1 MVTDYLGDKKSFLPR
16 KGCGLDILD
25 INDNLTLITI
35 DSEWFI
41 QNWDKHPGIN
51 DQCDIKTRDAFFEEL
66 RSLINKNQN
75 KTILIAIH
83 HPLLTNGPHGGYY
96 AASKHLFPIKKIP
109 LPILGSVINLLRKTT
124 GASPADVQHPQYKL
138 LINRI
143 ETMLQGRDNIILV
156 SGHEHSFTIH

>member
-1 MVTDYLGDKKSFLPR
+1 MQLKITNDFKGKTVFIPGNHDWYNGLKGLERQQLMVTDYLGDKKSFLPR

-96 AASKHLFPIKKIP
+96 AASKHLFPIKKSRF
-109 LPILGSVINLLRKTT
+109 LS
-124 GASPADVQHPQYKL
+124 
-138 LINRI
+138 
-143 ETMLQGRDNIILV
+143 
-156 SGHEHSFTIH
+156 